1 MEDVGIVID
10 AEDKFFDIL
19 QQLDMYRSGV
29 VLGLFI
35 CKGLADILNYD
46 FKLESIMEV
55 FSLLRFH

>member
-10 AEDKFFDIL
+10 AEDNFFDIL

-35 CKGLADILNYD
+35 CKGPADILNYG

-55 FSLLRFH
+55 FTLLRFH